1 MIIKVRET
9 HTMKNI
15 QNYDAENPLEDILDK
30 FVCHISDF
38 YEDLNVAGLKPV
50 IWNLRLWI
58 LNISKS

>member
-1 MIIKVRET
+1 
-9 HTMKNI
+9 MKNI